1 MTLNSVGG
9 EFGLAP
15 LIGKTLAIISDA
27 RFVSKNGN
35 IVVERLLSISGED
48 TLTVNRKYRDQWS
61 GKLPCRLHVISNELP
76 RLGDASTAIVGRVVL
91 LLLSNS
97 WLGKED
103 HGLEPALQGELAGIL
118 NWALAGLQRLTVENG
133 NRFTW
138 LASAK
143 EAITTLRDLASP
155 VAAFVREKCETGPDR
170 QITVD
175 ELYVE
180 YKAWCEDNGHVKATK
195 QTFGRDLR
203 AAVPSISV
211 KRPRDLGERVR
222 VYYGIALRAGRWS
235 IETPLGPRGPR
246 PR

>member
-27 RFVSKNGN
+27 RFVSKTGN

-48 TLTVNRKYRDQWS
+48 TF
-61 GKLPCRLHVISNELP
+61 PCRLHVISNELP
-76 RLGDASTAIVGRVVL
+76 QLGDASTAIVGRVVL

>member
-138 LASAK
+138 LASAE

-170 QITVD
+170 QITVTTCAPPCRASRSSD
-175 ELYVE
+175 R
-180 YKAWCEDNGHVKATK
+180 ATSARGSGSI
-195 QTFGRDLR
+195 TALPCGRVAGPL
-203 AAVPSISV
+203 
-211 KRPRDLGERVR
+211 RPRLVR
-222 VYYGIALRAGRWS
+222 AV
-235 IETPLGPRGPR
+235 RGPR
-246 PR
+246 SALM